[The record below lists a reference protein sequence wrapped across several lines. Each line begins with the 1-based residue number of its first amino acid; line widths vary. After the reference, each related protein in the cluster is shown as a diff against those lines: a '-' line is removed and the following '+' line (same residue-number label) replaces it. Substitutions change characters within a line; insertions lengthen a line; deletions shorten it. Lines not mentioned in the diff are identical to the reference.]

1 MTRLSPEDAAAQRRE
16 RLETL
21 HNQLTEGV
29 QTLTTS
35 EGWRRMLDMASK
47 LHRYSANNLLLIM
60 LQRPEASAVA
70 GYRTWQQLGRQVRRG
85 SEAIWV
91 LGPVKYKIET
101 ENEATG
107 EVSQRMQLRGFKP
120 VPVFAIED
128 TDGPELP
135 APAELSG
142 DAPATLW
149 DGLTSVLNEQG
160 YTVERV
166 EIPGGAKGDTDPLT
180 KVVRIDARLHPME
193 ALAVLFHEHHH
204 VALGHMERIEEYRAN
219 HANAR
224 GVMETEAESATYV
237 AMSALGFD
245 TGNWSIEYVAGW
257 SAGDQKLLMS
267 TAERVVSAAH
277 QTVDSLTPSAGL
289 EPSGLAIG
297 L

>member
-1 MTRLSPEDAAAQRRE
+1 
-16 RLETL
+16 
-21 HNQLTEGV
+21 
-29 QTLTTS
+29 
-35 EGWRRMLDMASK
+35 MLDMASK

-60 LQRPEASAVA
+60 LQRPETSAVA

-120 VPVFAIED
+120 VPVFAVED
-128 TDGPELP
+128 TEGPELP
-135 APAELSG
+135 APAQLDG
-142 DAPATLW
+142 DAPAAIW
-149 DGLTSVLNEQG
+149 DGLTSTLNEQG

-166 EIPGGAKGDTDPLT
+166 EIPGGAKGDTYPLT

-193 ALAVLFHEHHH
+193 ALAVLCHEHHH
-204 VALGHMERIEEYRAN
+204 VALGHMERIDEYRAN

-237 AMSALGFD
+237 AMTALGFD
-245 TGNWSIEYVAGW
+245 TGDWSIEYVAGW
-257 SAGDQKLLMS
+257 SKGDQKLLMS
-267 TAERVVSAAH
+267 TADRVVTAAH
-277 QTVDSLTPSAGL
+277 QTVDRLSPELALDPVGL
-289 EPSGLAIG
+289 ELGL
-297 L
+297 